1 MEQERE
7 KVKQT
12 TAEKREDEQRAR
24 DILETVREEIT
35 SGNALLLI
43 SAELGKGETDY
54 LRALLT
60 YTNKDGRTDYAHLTW
75 AVAKLFGYS
84 LRDRAG
90 YWFIAMGGG
99 GYSKPDEI
107 ARALANYYGID
118 RVRYERN

>member
-1 MEQERE
+1 MN
-7 KVKQT
+7 K
-12 TAEKREDEQRAR
+12 TATEKREDEQRAR
-24 DILETVREEIT
+24 DILEQVREEIT

-60 YTNKDGRTDYAHLTW
+60 YSNKDGRTDYAHLTW

-107 ARALANYYGID
+107 ARALANYYGIE
-118 RVRYERN
+118 RIRYERN

>member
-1 MEQERE
+1 MKQERE

-12 TAEKREDEQRAR
+12 TAEKREDQQRAR
-24 DILETVREEIT
+24 DILEQVRKEIT

-43 SAELGKGETDY
+43 SPELGKGETDY
-54 LRALLT
+54 LRALLV
-60 YTNKDGRTDYAHLTW
+60 YTMEDGRTASYHLTW
-75 AVAKLFGYS
+75 SIAKLFGYS

-107 ARALANYYGID
+107 ARTLASYYGID
-118 RVRYERN
+118 RVRYETN